1 MNDSYFIPIWNLSPK
16 GKGVEDI
23 MFLEGNPNKLESLSS
38 SAISQSQF
46 NSDSTVQKSSVTS
59 NCKIDF

>member
-1 MNDSYFIPIWNLSPK
+1 MTVILFPSEIYHLRK
-16 GKGVEDI
+16 GEEDI